1 MGQTLQDFFAG
12 PVMTELANSEAIKR
26 GLPLYMPDGVLT
38 PSPEKPVGLQIKFK
52 QFKGNRATAQLV
64 HQASGSREVEVLGAN
79 WQYATALGT
88 REHFV
93 VDQDFL
99 YQLMSGVDYVKMQAK
114 AEFTRRM
121 ADFRER
127 QDNLRK
133 TLVCSAFAK
142 GAIYADGSGNILSTS
157 SGAVQTVSFGT
168 QAFTK
173 ATNYPNVST
182 YAVGDWSSASTDIP
196 SSLRTLR
203 ESFRATSNYNPVKIL
218 YGKAIPGYLYG
229 NTAMQAYLSRQPM
242 LNQQFMDTNE
252 VPKGLLDFEWFPA
265 YNNYYVDSAGTV
277 QQWFADNQIV
287 VIPDLEPN
295 WYEFFEAGTL
305 IPTTVASEAQNIEQ
319 LLTNVKVVNGK
330 FAYAT
335 MSTDPIKLKAISG
348 DYFLPTIKNGL
359 VVWSLTVS

>member
-1 MGQTLQDFFAG
+1 LTIAPGIWAW
-12 PVMTELANSEAIKR
+12 KR
-26 GLPLYMPDGVLT
+26 
-38 PSPEKPVGLQIKFK
+38 KP
-52 QFKGNRATAQLV
+52 
-64 HQASGSREVEVLGAN
+64 
-79 WQYATALGT
+79 
-88 REHFV
+88 
-93 VDQDFL
+93 
-99 YQLMSGVDYVKMQAK
+99 
-114 AEFTRRM
+114 
-121 ADFRER
+121 
-127 QDNLRK
+127 
-133 TLVCSAFAK
+133 
-142 GAIYADGSGNILSTS
+142 
-157 SGAVQTVSFGT
+157 
-168 QAFTK
+168 
-173 ATNYPNVST
+173 
-182 YAVGDWSSASTDIP
+182 
-196 SSLRTLR
+196 LR